1 MSLIHDFFCSL
12 PSDYLVHC
20 FGLQISTGD
29 ADLPF
34 RDDLGDRRRKHEIQM
49 SNKAVDMQEDDN
61 EEDDNTKP
69 EPEEDEFYKQ
79 ARLLKEAKK
88 AAKLAKYSK
97 WVFKNLF
104 TMFLLLTLPREKLFK
119 L

>member
-20 FGLQISTGD
+20 LGLQISTGD

-49 SNKAVDMQEDDN
+49 SNKAVDMQQDDN

-88 AAKLAKYSK
+88 AAKLAKYSM
-97 WVFKNLF
+97 WVFKNLI
-104 TMFLLLTLPREKLFK
+104 TMFLLLTLPREKAV
-119 L
+119 

>member
-1 MSLIHDFFCSL
+1 MSLIHGYFNSS

-20 FGLQISTGD
+20 LDLQISTGD

-49 SNKAVDMQEDDN
+49 SNKAVDMQEDDKE
-61 EEDDNTKP
+61 EEDDTKP

-88 AAKLAKYSK
+88 AAKLAKYSM
-97 WVFKNLF
+97 WVLRNLI
-104 TMFLLLTLPREKLFK
+104 TMFFLLTLPRERAL
-119 L
+119 